1 MHPDSECVVSVCI
14 GCIFDFLHS
23 FIENSKNSRSSISY
37 MHALL
42 LLRRD
47 ARVCTSHRHM
57 RRGSC
62 SEQDFK
68 VYEKSS
74 V

>member
-1 MHPDSECVVSVCI
+1 MYLMYVFLISCIRLLKIVKIVEVAFSTCMHA
-14 GCIFDFLHS
+14 LL
-23 FIENSKNSRSSISY
+23 

-47 ARVCTSHRHM
+47 ARVCTLHRHM

-62 SEQDFK
+62 SEQDHT
-68 VYEKSS
+68 YYLGI
-74 V
+74 